1 MLKLWCA
8 GKLAAV
14 VNGKLEQCHS
24 DVERFRFSC
33 LACRLR
39 RFYYGKY
46 QNPSCFLEYT
56 FRSFCYKRQ
65 IVWRGKKCDVYEYP
79 HLNIDPRGHF
89 TMLRV
94 AFIKVLDALM
104 LRLKRT
110 KPLIEFA
117 EFAANYPTW

>member
-8 GKLAAV
+8 GKLAAKI
-14 VNGKLEQCHS
+14 NGKIERCPS
-24 DVERFRFSC
+24 DVNRFRFSC

-39 RFYYGKY
+39 RFYYGRY
-46 QNPSCFLEYT
+46 HTPPYNLEYT
-56 FRSFCYKRQ
+56 FRSFAYQ
-65 IVWRGKKCDVYEYP
+65 IRVGSILYTWYP

-94 AFIKVLDALM
+94 AFIKVVDSIM
-104 LRLKRT
+104 LKLKRT